1 MKTTSQKLKP
11 SELGCG
17 RPYTLSAKGK
27 LLVAP
32 AGAAP
37 LQNFIDTYQRS
48 ARSLMELIYRWWTM
62 AGDHQIFAVLF
73 VCPTHVSPAIEES
86 ALWRDTE
93 AMAKTL
99 SGQGWREFAS
109 SRGYYILRALAG
121 IEGRAARGPE
131 ILQRMVKELPL
142 PGNLLTVKRFAEIFE
157 PFPSE
162 VWRGK
167 LTAHVVGMLRA
178 FFSQSENVR
187 SENAAKAADLARLR
201 ALHPVF
207 FTRFEQL
214 LKAQAAWETACR
226 VLASVRR
233 QLREEGIAVEVTN
246 ACQIQAI
253 VERPDLIELQHIP
266 AEHSPE
272 TLASFAEHALAHR
285 LIVERMRL
293 GLPDASALATS
304 ENSAI
309 RRLSSGNGIREVARD
324 PFFAKQLLRLYND
337 TIMVIP
343 DGHVDLPNKTERF
356 GRHMV
361 HLGWRSVMNAT
372 PASPLAGMKTFFV
385 KELSVFIAALRPIR
399 TPVLRADAAVRAPS
413 LDQGDGWRLVER
425 HPEGVGNAIKIE
437 MVLPAVSNEPAQAVA
452 AVLRG
457 NLAFAKGATLETPL
471 NISDGIFQYRPDQVL
486 PVSHDPSRKT
496 YLKAQGLQ
504 LGREGDEFFGSIF
517 VRRMTEAVQLTPG
530 RLKEGRPFAAGERL
544 AILHLCPGGMRLGTL
559 TIFEYLKTG
568 WRIIRGRNVV
578 SRSDAAAFGKLGD
591 RMIRVHNRDVKTFD
605 HLHFEL
611 NSLGI
616 AIDAQMAQRD
626 GSPAENGS
634 LASPQGALRPSDPG
648 KVALGQTTLTRIAHH
663 IGSIL
668 EENRCVH
675 LLVAGSGRISSHG
688 GAPVPVRQF
697 FALHPMGPRKIAA
710 GHLSIAAQK
719 AGVGISTIAGRYSLI
734 DSKGYSDESTLPFT
748 VGLPYRFLRRGDA
761 QFVEG
766 VRQRTRRGAPEHL
779 YIPTDPERIVDFSR
793 NAAQSILLA
802 WTKEDFRGRGLAALL
817 KMNLRSIA
825 LPAEL

>member
-1 MKTTSQKLKP
+1 MNSGKLKP

-17 RPYTLSAKGK
+17 SPYTLSAKGK
-27 LLVAP
+27 LLVNP
-32 AGAAP
+32 AALGA
-37 LQNFIDTYQRS
+37 LRNFVDTYQQS
-48 ARSLMELIYRWWTM
+48 ARALTDLIYRWWTTG
-62 AGDHQIFAVLF
+62 GDHQVFAVLL
-73 VCPTHVSPAIEES
+73 VCPTRVSPIIEES
-86 ALWRDTE
+86 ELWQQTHVLVEKLAGTE
-93 AMAKTL
+93 
-99 SGQGWREFAS
+99 WREFVGN
-109 SRGYYILRALAG
+109 RPYYLLRALAG
-121 IEGRAARGPE
+121 IEGRSARGPE

-142 PGNLLTVKRFAEIFE
+142 PENLLTVEIFAEIFE

-178 FFSQSENVR
+178 FFSQSENAR

-201 ALHPVF
+201 ALRPVF
-207 FTRFEQL
+207 FTRLEQL
-214 LKAQAAWETACR
+214 LQAQAAWETACR
-226 VLASVRR
+226 VLANVRR
-233 QLREEGIAVEVTN
+233 QLREEGVAGEVMN
-246 ACQIQAI
+246 ACQVQAI
-253 VERPDLIELQHIP
+253 VERPDLIGLQHILAGHS
-266 AEHSPE
+266 AEI
-272 TLASFAEHALAHR
+272 LASIAEQALAHR
-285 LIVERMRL
+285 HIVARIL
-293 GLPDASALATS
+293 QGLPDASALATS
-304 ENSAI
+304 ENGVI
-309 RRLSSGNGIREVARD
+309 RRLSSGNRIREVARD
-324 PFFAKQLLRLYND
+324 PFLATQLLRLYND
-337 TIMVIP
+337 TIRAIP
-343 DGHVDLPNKTERF
+343 DGHADLPKKTERF
-356 GRHMV
+356 GRHTV
-361 HLGWRSVMNAT
+361 HLGWRAVMNAP
-372 PASPLAGMKTFFV
+372 PASQLAGMKTFFV
-385 KELSVFIAALRPIR
+385 KELVVFVAALRPIR
-399 TPVLRADAAVRAPS
+399 TPVLRAEAAVRAPS
-413 LDQGDGWRLVER
+413 LDHGDGWRLVER
-425 HPEGVGNAIKIE
+425 HPDGVGNAIKIE

-457 NLAFAKGATLETPL
+457 NLAFAKGTTLETAL

-486 PVSHDPSRKT
+486 PISHDPSRKT

-504 LGREGDEFFGSIF
+504 LRRESDELFGSIF

-559 TIFEYLKTG
+559 TLFEYLKTG

-578 SRSDAAAFGKLGD
+578 SRSDTAAFAKSGD

-605 HLHFEL
+605 HLNFEL

-626 GSPAENGS
+626 ASPAENGS
-634 LASPQGALRPSDPG
+634 LASTQEALRPSDPG

-688 GAPVPVRQF
+688 GAPIPVRQF

-710 GHLSIAAQK
+710 GYLSIAAQK

-734 DSKGYSDESTLPFT
+734 DSKGYSEESTQPLA

-761 QFVEG
+761 QFVEN

-779 YIPTDPERIVDFSR
+779 YLPTDPERIVDFSR